1 MREEIEAAYELEF
14 PELLFMDGLDD
25 AIIGVAERDSHPI
38 VAYSIMKILES
49 LVERGMDMHEAR
61 EYMDFNILG
70 AYVGE
75 YTPLIVDDLF
85 Y

>member
-1 MREEIEAAYELEF
+1 MRESIEAAYELEF

-25 AIIGVAERDSHPI
+25 AIIGVGERNSHPV
-38 VAYSIMKILES
+38 VAYSIMKIIEN
-49 LVERGMDMHEAR
+49 LVERGMEMHEAR

-75 YTPLIVDDLF
+75 YTPLMVDDVF
-85 Y
+85 